1 MAIEFNN
8 DLEELERLLNADPQC
23 SYLEQLGADIELNE
37 MTDATDPVIHAPE
50 AVLAPLEDVHCPEEA
65 SNVLDESVL
74 QTPHL
79 DLSSTSESGR
89 SALYYVLSQYN
100 FWNLSRDQ

>member
-23 SYLEQLGADIELNE
+23 SYLEQLGADLDVNE
-37 MTDATDPVIHAPE
+37 MTDATDPVLHAPE
-50 AVLAPLEDVHCPEEA
+50 AVLAPLEA

-74 QTPHL
+74 QTPH
-79 DLSSTSESGR
+79 LSSTSESGR
-89 SALYYVLSQYN
+89 SALYYVLSHYN